1 MRKLF
6 TARPISQGIVQLF
19 AAAAVLLAALPAAAD
34 MTLEEVLAKH
44 VEARGGQDAWNAVE
58 NLRATGTY
66 DAFSKSGP
74 LTRVQ
79 TRDGLFRME
88 YHLDTYPV
96 TKAHDGSVAWWVN
109 TMREPGP
116 KKVSGADMQLF
127 ERELDFPNALFH
139 ADQHEASYVGAAE
152 FEGMEVLQIDLKRAD
167 GSEESWYL
175 DPDSFLE
182 VALVSPGSDFGRPAT
197 MRTFFDDFRQ
207 VGDVTIPFYIE
218 SQWYTRL
225 RVQNV
230 ENVEL
235 NVELD
240 AEQFK
245 MPPPLGMGPW
255 IALAGTW
262 NVEVERTQGQGEP
275 QISERTSEIEL
286 LLGDTLVQERYESDG
301 DGVIVSLAFDRFQE
315 VYRRT
320 AIDAD
325 RGLLDVQVGT
335 RQEDGSFVL
344 DNLETGTYLMGG
356 PRKVNL
362 RTTYTDIT
370 ADGFVVV
377 VEISFD
383 EGENWQQASQS
394 TYTRA
399 SE

>member
-1 MRKLF
+1 MRRLS
-6 TARPISQGIVQLF
+6 TARVPVRILVQLL
-19 AAAAVLLAALPAAAD
+19 ACAVVLLVGLPAAAE
-34 MTLEEVLAKH
+34 MTLDEVLAKH
-44 VEARGGQDAWNAVE
+44 VEARGGQDAWDAVE

-66 DAFSKSGP
+66 DSFSKSGP
-74 LTRVQ
+74 FTRVQ

-88 YHLDTYPV
+88 YHLDLHPV
-96 TKAHDGSVAWWVN
+96 TKAHDGTLAWWVN
-109 TMREPGP
+109 SMREPGP
-116 KKVSGADMQLF
+116 KKIGGPDLQVF

-139 ADQHEASYVGAAE
+139 AEKYNASYVGPAE
-152 FEGMEVLQIDLKRAD
+152 FEGMEVLQINMTRAD

-175 DPDSFLE
+175 DPESFLE
-182 VALVSPGSDFGRPAT
+182 VALASPGSDFGRPQP

-207 VGDVTIPFYIE
+207 VGDVVVPFYIE

-230 ENVEL
+230 ESVEL
-235 NVELD
+235 NVEVDNALF
-240 AEQFK
+240 E
-245 MPPPLGMGPW
+245 MPPPLGMEPW
-255 IALAGTW
+255 IDLAGSW
-262 NVEVERTQGQGEP
+262 NVEVERTQGPE
-275 QISERTSEIEL
+275 SVKSTRTSEIEL

-301 DGVIVSLAFDRFQE
+301 DGVLISLAYDRYQE

-320 AIDAD
+320 QIDGD

-335 RQEDGSFVL
+335 QQEDGSFVL
-344 DNLETGTYLMGG
+344 SNVETGTFLMGG

-362 RTTYTDIT
+362 RTTYSGVS

-383 EGENWQQASQS
+383 EGETWQQASKS

-399 SE
+399 NE